1 MILSIFALSG
11 IDTIS
16 PCKWSDAHMGSH
28 RLDSRIAVQP
38 QYPSKSGLRV
48 VFSSALPMTPSLS
61 FRRSLSS
68 FSYSF
73 LFPRLFN
80 DSLRTSSREDCAHL
94 CWSVLYNCWVQ
105 YHHQLSL
112 RKFYISLQAENPHVF
127 VYSALLKGR
136 LYASA
141 SRLMN
146 YSNGLGPIVLMDQ

>member
-1 MILSIFALSG
+1 MISSISGLSG

-16 PCKWSDAHMGSH
+16 PCKLCDAHMGSH

-48 VFSSALPMTPSLS
+48 VCSSALPTTPSLA

-73 LFPRLFN
+73 NFPKLFN
-80 DSLRTSSREDCAHL
+80 DSLRTSSGEDCAHL
-94 CWSVLYNCWVQ
+94 RWSVFYNCWVQ
-105 YHHQLSL
+105 YHDQLLL
-112 RKFYISLQAENPHVF
+112 RKFYISLQAENPHFF

>member
-1 MILSIFALSG
+1 MISSIFGLSR

-16 PCKWSDAHMGSH
+16 PCKLCDAHMGSH

-48 VFSSALPMTPSLS
+48 VCSSALPTTPSLS

-73 LFPRLFN
+73 LFPKLFN
-80 DSLRTSSREDCAHL
+80 DSLRTSSGKDCAHL
-94 CWSVLYNCWVQ
+94 RWSVLYNCWVQ
-105 YHHQLSL
+105 YHDQLLL